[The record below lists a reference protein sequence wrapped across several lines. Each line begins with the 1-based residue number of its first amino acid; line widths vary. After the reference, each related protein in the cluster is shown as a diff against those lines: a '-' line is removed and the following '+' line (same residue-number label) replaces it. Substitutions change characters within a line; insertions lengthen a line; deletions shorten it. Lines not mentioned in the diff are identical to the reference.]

1 LHNKG
6 VYIIIPAKDE
16 GNRIAGVL
24 HQILNAGYSN
34 IIVVNDGSKDN
45 TTDVA
50 KKFGVCIVNHLINLG
65 AGAATQ
71 TGIEYALQKNA
82 EIIVT
87 IDADHQHMPA
97 DIKSL
102 IDLLINKQ
110 VDIVIGSRFLKK
122 TNKIP
127 ATRIFYNKIANVI
140 TYFVTGVRVTDSQ
153 SGMKAFTAD
162 FAKKSKLNFNG
173 FEFSVEMIR
182 NIKVNNAKFLESP
195 IDVIYT
201 KDTLSK
207 GQNLLTGIKML
218 RKILWMNRW

>member
-1 LHNKG
+1 MTSKD

-24 HQILNAGYSN
+24 HQVLDAGYSN
-34 IIVVNDGSKDN
+34 IVVVNDGSKDN
-45 TTDVA
+45 TAQVA
-50 KKFGVCIVNHLINLG
+50 QKFGVSILTHVINLG

-71 TGIEYALQKNA
+71 TGIEYALQKDA
-82 EIIVT
+82 KIIVT

-102 IDLLINKQ
+102 VDTLINEQ
-110 VDIVIGSRFLKK
+110 ADIVIGSRFLNK

-127 ATRIFYNKIANVI
+127 ATRIFYNKIANIV
-140 TYFVTGVRVTDSQ
+140 TYFVTGIKVTDSQ
-153 SGMKAFTAD
+153 SGMKAFTAE

-182 NIKVNNAKFLESP
+182 NIKVNNAKVLESP
-195 IDVIYT
+195 IEVIYT

>member
-1 LHNKG
+1 MKSKG

-16 GNRIAGVL
+16 GRRIAGVL
-24 HQILNAGYSN
+24 HQVLNAGYSN
-34 IIVVNDGSKDN
+34 IVVVNDGSMDN
-45 TTDVA
+45 TAEVA
-50 KKFGVCIVNHLINLG
+50 QKFGVCIVNHMINLG

-71 TGIEYALQKNA
+71 TGIEYALQKKA
-82 EIIVT
+82 DVIVT

-97 DIKSL
+97 DIKNL
-102 IDLLINKQ
+102 VDTLINKK
-110 VDIVIGSRFLKK
+110 VDIVIGSRFLNK

-127 ATRIFYNKIANVI
+127 VTRIFYNKIANII

-162 FAKKSKLNFNG
+162 FAKKSKLNFSG

-182 NIKVNNAKFLESP
+182 NIKVNNAKVLECP
-195 IDVIYT
+195 IDVVYT

>member
-1 LHNKG
+1 MSKNS

-24 HQILNAGYSN
+24 HQVLDAGFSN
-34 IIVVNDGSKDN
+34 IVVVNDGSKDH
-45 TTDVA
+45 TAAVA
-50 KKFGVCIVNHLINLG
+50 QKFGVCVVNHIINLG

-71 TGIEYALQKNA
+71 TGIEYALKKNA
-82 EIIVT
+82 DIIVT

-102 IDLLINKQ
+102 VNLLISKQ
-110 VDIVIGSRFLKK
+110 VDIVIGSRFLNK

-127 ATRIFYNKIANVI
+127 ATRVFYNKIANVI
-140 TYFVTGVRVTDSQ
+140 TYFVTGVRVSDSQ

-162 FAKKSKLNFNG
+162 FARKSKLNFNG

-182 NIKVNNAKFLESP
+182 NIKVNNAKVLECP

-207 GQNLLTGIKML
+207 GQNLITGIKML